1 MVYQQHKIPWRLW
14 YISHDISEVFICR
27 CVNSYCFGMTKISPC
42 FVLQLTWKIS
52 HGFFSSRCLR
62 YLGVYLFTHSETCS
76 LFWMLFCWTSALT
89 MVYQQHKIP
98 YIERLL
104 WLRTLS
110 RYYIHFMNFLS
121 FCRSGPCYIW
131 FIISGGKNAF
141 IFHSWAHIGLGIPL
155 KLFRWFSCL
164 IMILLCLSPLPVCL
178 KCAVKF
184 LWTATEALNH

>member
-14 YISHDISEVFICR
+14 YISHNISEFLFAGVSILTA
-27 CVNSYCFGMTKISPC
+27 SGWQKISPC
-42 FVLQLTWKIS
+42 FVLRLTWKIS
-52 HGFFSSRCLR
+52 HSFFSSQCLR

-76 LFWMLFCWTSALT
+76 LFWMLFCCTSALIT
-89 MVYQQHKIP
+89 DIIP
-98 YIERLL
+98 LL
-104 WLRTLS
+104 YTF
-110 RYYIHFMNFLS
+110 YELS
-121 FCRSGPCYIW
+121 FILQKWPVLYLVHYLW
-131 FIISGGKNAF
+131 GGNAF
-141 IFHSWAHIGLGIPL
+141 IFHCWAHIGLGIPL